1 MACGI
6 LAFVM
11 WPVLVHLSITT
22 EQSSIAAYLLA
33 AVLTGL
39 AATVLRL
46 GFLTIAVGA
55 SALVV
60 MGVLRPIWLIH
71 ASPLLIYLILAWLFG
86 GTLHPGGKPMVSRFA
101 ELEQGDLSVEL
112 ACYTRRL
119 TYLWTIFFLF
129 MAFVSIVLAV
139 VAPIEVWSLFNNLVS
154 YLMVATLFLGE
165 FVWRHYRFP
174 ALRHA
179 SPLRLIRLIR
189 QSGAL
194 RRGPPVCK

>member
-22 EQSSIAAYLLA
+22 EQNSIAAYLLA
-33 AVLTGL
+33 AILTGL
-39 AATVLRL
+39 AAGVLRL
-46 GFLTIAVGA
+46 GFLTIAAGA

-60 MGVLRPIWLIH
+60 MGVLRPTWLIH

-86 GTLHPGGKPMVSRFA
+86 GTLRAGGKPMVSRFA

-179 SPLRLIRLIR
+179 SPLRLIR
-189 QSGAL
+189 
-194 RRGPPVCK
+194 